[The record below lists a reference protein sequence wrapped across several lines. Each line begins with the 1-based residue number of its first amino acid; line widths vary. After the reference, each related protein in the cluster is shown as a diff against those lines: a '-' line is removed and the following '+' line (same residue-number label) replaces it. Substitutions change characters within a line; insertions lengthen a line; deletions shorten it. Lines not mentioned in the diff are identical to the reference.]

1 MPDYM
6 TVCEQAARAAG
17 ATLLDWV
24 GKFSVREKGLADL
37 VTEADVASQETI
49 RRIVLSAFPGHSL
62 LGEEDSPANGPQER
76 SEYRWVAD
84 PLDGTTNYVHGVPH
98 FAVSLAL
105 ERNGVPLVGA
115 IFDPLL
121 EECFCAT
128 AGRGAYVNGSR
139 IQVSQVDEL
148 SEAVACAGL
157 PPGVKRDSP
166 DLRIFT
172 EAALRFQAVRR
183 TGSAALNFAYLAAGR
198 FERAVE
204 LLEQDLGRDR
214 RVFVGARGGR
224 DRDGPRRRPV
234 CPGKGP
240 VRRRRNAVAP
250 LPVARTRRPD
260 ARLAPFSL
268 RKKVRAECVGCGN
281 WNSEIV
287 ADSPSPRAPTEGWSL
302 PEGEGTL

>member
-1 MPDYM
+1 M
-6 TVCEQAARAAG
+6 
-17 ATLLDWV
+17 
-24 GKFSVREKGLADL
+24 
-37 VTEADVASQETI
+37 
-49 RRIVLSAFPGHSL
+49 
-62 LGEEDSPANGPQER
+62 GEEDSPANGPQER

-198 FERAVE
+198 FDALWSFSNKIWDVIAGYLLVQEAGGIVTAPDGGPFVLEKAQYVAAATPSLHRQ
-204 LLEQDLGRDR
+204 LLELVGQTLGS
-214 RVFVGARGGR
+214 
-224 DRDGPRRRPV
+224 
-234 CPGKGP
+234 
-240 VRRRRNAVAP
+240 
-250 LPVARTRRPD
+250 LP
-260 ARLAPFSL
+260 
-268 RKKVRAECVGCGN
+268 
-281 WNSEIV
+281 
-287 ADSPSPRAPTEGWSL
+287 SPSEKR
-302 PEGEGTL
+302 